1 MEEAWNTDARVI
13 RTCKV
18 QYKRLELNKPLG
30 RPGTRYEDNIKM
42 RVKEVVC
49 EGRTVHV

>member
-18 QYKRLELNKPLG
+18 
-30 RPGTRYEDNIKM
+30 
-42 RVKEVVC
+42 
-49 EGRTVHV
+49 